1 MDEWY
6 SAMLNFVVEVEG
18 EPEVR
23 RSRSVILV
31 RGPESDFDGTKA
43 LAIKRG
49 RSMEKDYL
57 NSAGKRVRWTLE
69 DVETID
75 LLGTDLADG
84 REVYHEFS
92 DYFARDRLLPPLDP
106 DASVPTQSGV

>member
-1 MDEWY
+1 MRSRVRNRNRDRG
-6 SAMLNFVVEVEG
+6 G
-18 EPEVR
+18 EPIR
-23 RSRSVILV
+23 L
-31 RGPESDFDGTKA
+31 A
-43 LAIKRG
+43 LAVFDSLPKRSG
-49 RSMEKDYL
+49 YGISMEKDYL

-92 DYFARDRLLPPLDP
+92 EYFARDKLLLPLDL
-106 DASVPTQSGV
+106 DSSKPTQSGV